1 MAASAAKRGT
11 SNNEKLSPMTESADA
26 AGRVGSTTYLVQPNN
41 PQESMGGGKK
51 MSNKS
56 IIKKYNKIQKNIIKT
71 SKRISETLKK
81 FKNNKKNKNNK
92 NNKTRRNK

>member
-1 MAASAAKRGT
+1 
-11 SNNEKLSPMTESADA
+11 
-26 AGRVGSTTYLVQPNN
+26 
-41 PQESMGGGKK
+41 MGGGKK